1 MKTNLKAK
9 KGFNKIHVHNDL
21 QTFFLT
27 MLKLFLIIIKLHEM
41 IILLTILNYYEI
53 YFQCV
58 KMDV

>member
-9 KGFNKIHVHNDL
+9 KGFNKIHVQKDL

-27 MLKLFLIIIKLHEM
+27 MLKLFLTIIKLHEM